1 MPQFSAT
8 KHGVKDLVLFDMAPL
23 GRNACT
29 MSSTHLYKIKP
40 IFEPCKITLENC
52 KIFPKLLSW
61 SIKKQDYSCKSG
73 AMISTIMVGNKA

>member
-1 MPQFSAT
+1 
-8 KHGVKDLVLFDMAPL
+8 
-23 GRNACT
+23 